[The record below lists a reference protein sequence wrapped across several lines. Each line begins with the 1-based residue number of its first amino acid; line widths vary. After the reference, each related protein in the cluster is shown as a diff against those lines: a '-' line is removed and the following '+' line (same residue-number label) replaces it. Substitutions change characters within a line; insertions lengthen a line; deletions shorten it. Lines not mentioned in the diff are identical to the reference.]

1 MNSRDHDRLEW
12 FELLQQRTTESDKN
26 LEVAVSLS
34 VTLGWLG
41 IDRFYLGSPVL
52 GVLKLFT
59 LGGFLVWW
67 IIDIVLLLTGTM
79 KDGEG
84 RALRRRSVA

>member
-1 MNSRDHDRLEW
+1 MSSRDHDRGEW
-12 FELLQQRTTESDKN
+12 FELLQRRTTESDKD
-26 LEVAVSLS
+26 LSVAVGLS

-41 IDRFYLGSPVL
+41 VDRFYLGYSVL
-52 GVLKLFT
+52 GVLKLLTF
-59 LGGFLVWW
+59 GGFLVWW

-84 RALRRRSVA
+84 RALRSRSAP